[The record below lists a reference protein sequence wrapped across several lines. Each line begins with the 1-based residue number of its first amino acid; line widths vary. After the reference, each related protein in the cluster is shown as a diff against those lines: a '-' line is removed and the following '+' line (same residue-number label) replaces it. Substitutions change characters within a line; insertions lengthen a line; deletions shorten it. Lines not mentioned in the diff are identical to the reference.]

1 MPAAYE
7 LDDLDRKILALL
19 MENSRRAYTEL
30 GAKLFV
36 SGGTIHVRMNKL
48 IAAGIVTG
56 QTLTVD
62 PTKLGYDVTA
72 FLGVYLKS
80 SSEYQPATAF
90 LKDIPE
96 IVSAHYLTGVY
107 SIFLKV
113 VCRDTDHLRSVLA
126 SIQAYGRHS
135 TDGNLH
141 LPGRIHQPPRTGHP
155 GPGAG
160 RTEKVIGHGYRH
172 SIAPGH

>member
-1 MPAAYE
+1 MPSTYE

-19 MENSRRAYTEL
+19 MENSRRPYTEL

-56 QTLTVD
+56 QTLMVD

-80 SSEYQPATAF
+80 SSEYQPATAY
-90 LKDIPE
+90 LRDIQE

-113 VCRDTDHLRSVLA
+113 VCRDTEHLRDVLGK
-126 SIQAYGRHS
+126 IQAYEG
-135 TDGNLH
+135 
-141 LPGRIHQPPRTGHP
+141 IQ
-155 GPGAG
+155 
-160 RTEKVIGHGYRH
+160 RTETFMSLEE
-172 SIAPGH
+172 SINRPVQIIPMDDLRELRD

>member
-1 MPAAYE
+1 MPSPYE

-19 MENSRRAYTEL
+19 MENSRQAYADL

-36 SGGTIHVRMNKL
+36 SGGTIHVRMKKL

-62 PTKLGYDVTA
+62 HTKLGFDVTA

-80 SSEYQPATAF
+80 SSEYQPATSF
-90 LKDIPE
+90 LRDIQE

-113 VCRDTDHLRSVLA
+113 VCRDTEHLREVL
-126 SIQAYGRHS
+126 SRIQSYEG
-135 TDGNLH
+135 
-141 LPGRIHQPPRTGHP
+141 IQ
-155 GPGAG
+155 
-160 RTEKVIGHGYRH
+160 RTETFISLEESINRPVGVIPTEELREL
-172 SIAPGH
+172 AN

>member
-1 MPAAYE
+1 MSDTYE

-19 MENSRRAYTEL
+19 MENSRRPYTEL
-30 GAKLFV
+30 GTKLFV

-62 PTKLGYDVTA
+62 VTKLGYDVTA

-80 SSEYQPATAF
+80 SSEYEPATTF
-90 LKDIPE
+90 LKDIEE

-113 VCRDTDHLRSVLA
+113 VCRDTEHLRAVLA
-126 SIQAYGRHS
+126 RIQAYG
-135 TDGNLH
+135 G
-141 LPGRIHQPPRTGHP
+141 IQ
-155 GPGAG
+155 
-160 RTEKVIGHGYRH
+160 RTETFISLEE
-172 SIAPGH
+172 SINRPVQIVPTKEMDELREPVDK

>member
-1 MPAAYE
+1 MPTPYE

-19 MENSRRAYTEL
+19 MQNSRRAYTEL

-80 SSEYQPATAF
+80 SSEYEPATAY
-90 LKDIPE
+90 LKEIQE

-113 VCRDTDHLRSVLA
+113 VCRDTEHLREVLA
-126 SIQAYGRHS
+126 RIQSYEG
-135 TDGNLH
+135 
-141 LPGRIHQPPRTGHP
+141 IQ
-155 GPGAG
+155 
-160 RTEKVIGHGYRH
+160 RTETFISLEESINRPVQVIPVDELQELGE
-172 SIAPGH
+172 

>member
-1 MPAAYE
+1 M
-7 LDDLDRKILALL
+7 DDLDRKILALL
-19 MENSRRAYTEL
+19 MENSRRPYTEL

-62 PTKLGYDVTA
+62 HVKLGFDVTA

-80 SSEYQPATAF
+80 SSEYEPATAY
-90 LKDIPE
+90 LKNIQE

-107 SIFLKV
+107 SIFLRV
-113 VCRDTDHLRSVLA
+113 VCRDTEHLRKVL
-126 SIQAYGRHS
+126 
-135 TDGNLH
+135 
-141 LPGRIHQPPRTGHP
+141 GRIQSYEGIQ
-155 GPGAG
+155 
-160 RTEKVIGHGYRH
+160 RTETFISLEESINRPVQVIPMEELRELSDDGK
-172 SIAPGH
+172 

>member
-1 MPAAYE
+1 MNKPYE

-19 MENSRRAYTEL
+19 MENAKQPYTDL
-30 GAKLFV
+30 ATKLFV

-56 QTLTVD
+56 QTLQVD
-62 PTKLGYDVTA
+62 HTRLGYDVTA

-80 SSEYQPATAF
+80 SSEYKPATTY
-90 LKDIPE
+90 LRGIQE

-113 VCRDTDHLRSVLA
+113 VCRDTDHLRKVLA
-126 SIQAYGRHS
+126 RIQQYEG
-135 TDGNLH
+135 
-141 LPGRIHQPPRTGHP
+141 IQ
-155 GPGAG
+155 
-160 RTEKVIGHGYRH
+160 RTETFMSLEE
-172 SIAPGH
+172 SINRPVQVLSAEELKELTD

>member
-1 MPAAYE
+1 MNKPYE

-19 MENSRRAYTEL
+19 MENAKQPYTDL
-30 GAKLFV
+30 ATKLFV

-56 QTLTVD
+56 QTLQVD
-62 PTKLGYDVTA
+62 HTRLGYDVTA

-80 SSEYQPATAF
+80 SSEYKPATNY
-90 LKDIPE
+90 LRGIQE

-113 VCRDTDHLRSVLA
+113 VCRDTDHLRKVLA
-126 SIQAYGRHS
+126 RIQQYEG
-135 TDGNLH
+135 
-141 LPGRIHQPPRTGHP
+141 IQ
-155 GPGAG
+155 
-160 RTEKVIGHGYRH
+160 RTETFMSLEE
-172 SIAPGH
+172 SINRPVQVLSAEELKELTD